1 MYDETKACAA
11 HALGILK
18 DKESIPLLET
28 AGKSKNKLLR
38 ESSLA
43 AIKIINT

>member
-18 DKESIPLLET
+18 DKEAIPLLEKT
-28 AGKSKNKLLR
+28 GKAKNRVLR

-43 AIKIINT
+43 AIKKINT